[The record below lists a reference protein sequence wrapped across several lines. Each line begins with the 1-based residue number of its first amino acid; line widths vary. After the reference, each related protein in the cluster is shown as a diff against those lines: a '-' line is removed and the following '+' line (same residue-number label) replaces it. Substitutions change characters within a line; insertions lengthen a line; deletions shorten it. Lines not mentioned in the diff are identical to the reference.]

1 MIAVGH
7 KAPFYMEIGVRLRI
21 YKIEQFSSALELDLR
36 PFPQIAR
43 IIQNIIMACF
53 NNKNNNVSP
62 CSAGKKADNFLL
74 QENQIM
80 YLIYVPDSDNLVF
93 LWTMSYSLWTM

>member
-1 MIAVGH
+1 MIVVGH

-53 NNKNNNVSP
+53 NNKNNNNVSP
-62 CSAGKKADNFLL
+62 CSAGKKTDNFLL
-74 QENQIM
+74 QENQEQKVTLGKM
-80 YLIYVPDSDNLVF
+80 LQ
-93 LWTMSYSLWTM
+93 